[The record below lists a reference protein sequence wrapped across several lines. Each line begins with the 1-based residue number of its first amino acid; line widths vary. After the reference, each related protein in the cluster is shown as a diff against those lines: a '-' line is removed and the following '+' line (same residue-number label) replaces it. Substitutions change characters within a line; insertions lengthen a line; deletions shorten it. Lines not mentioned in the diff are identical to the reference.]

1 MMTSAGEDMVK
12 QLTAEG
18 SEDWVTTEEIS
29 EVAPTTW
36 KQSQPLGT
44 SPQDSPVYADA
55 CSRSFLLSSK
65 HRGNDNKSA
74 VYLYSK
80 KLYSC

>member
-1 MMTSAGEDMVK
+1 MTSAGEDMVK

-44 SPQDSPVYADA
+44 SPQDSPV
-55 CSRSFLLSSK
+55 
-65 HRGNDNKSA
+65 
-74 VYLYSK
+74 
-80 KLYSC
+80 

>member
-18 SEDWVTTEEIS
+18 SEDWATTEKIS
-29 EVAPTTW
+29 EVAPTTMW

-44 SPQDSPVYADA
+44 SPHDSPVYADA
-55 CSRSFLLSSK
+55 CSRSLLLSS
-65 HRGNDNKSA
+65 
-74 VYLYSK
+74 
-80 KLYSC
+80 